1 MNPGSKPNP
10 LSLTTLHSID
20 GHGFRYTRESVE
32 HIRRSLGLDL
42 DGVRT
47 REELGELF
55 LEWIAT
61 ATDRCPAMTLALDS
75 LLRFDG
81 PDGRPEISG
90 ELEEELVALLNG
102 AAGDD
107 DRGPG
112 EPEST

>member
-1 MNPGSKPNP
+1 MNPVSKPNP
-10 LSLTTLHSID
+10 VSLRTLHSTD
-20 GHGFRYTRESVE
+20 GRGFRYTRESVE

-55 LEWIAT
+55 LEWIAA

-90 ELEEELVALLNG
+90 ELEEELAALLNET
-102 AAGDD
+102 AGDSD
-107 DRGPG
+107 AGSQEPG
-112 EPEST
+112 SK